1 MTLSGNTL
9 ALDEEARISA
19 RRIFSLIAN
28 ELQQVEIEFER
39 QARSNVQVIAYLG
52 DYLRKSGGKRV
63 RPALTILANYAVG
76 GEGGRYNSIR
86 MATVM
91 EFLHTATLVHDD
103 IIDKADTRRNRPTV
117 NALYGNETAV
127 LMGDWL
133 YMSAFETSLAERSL
147 PILDILTSV
156 TRKMTEGEILQLTL
170 LGRADVSEAQYLDV
184 LQRKTAYLFSASCEI
199 GGILGGASETEQ
211 RALRE
216 YGLNLGT
223 AFQLI
228 DDLLDFT
235 STEAVLG
242 KASGA
247 DLLGGK
253 VTLPLIY
260 LRDSNPSVLEMVQRV
275 LRDGSYETVSQQEL
289 FEALRSRDGRGS
301 ADGRGVDGRG
311 VDGLSS
317 TDDLGSTNGLNST
330 NSVSST
336 EGFSRDG
343 TNSLSSTNALERAR
357 ALADEYAENARAA
370 LDSLPDSEYCDSL
383 RELPSYILN
392 RDR

>member
-9 ALDEEARISA
+9 TLDEEARISA

-63 RPALTILANYAVG
+63 RPALTILSNYAVG
-76 GEGGRYNSIR
+76 GEGSRYNSIR

-170 LGRADVSEAQYLDV
+170 LGHADVSEAHYLDV
-184 LQRKTAYLFSASCEI
+184 LKRKTAYLFSASCEI
-199 GGILGGASETEQ
+199 GSILGGATEQ
-211 RALRE
+211 QQTALRD

-235 STEAVLG
+235 STEDALG
-242 KASGA
+242 KAAGA

-253 VTLPLIY
+253 VTLPLIF
-260 LRDSNPSVLEMVQRV
+260 LREADPSTFEVIQRV
-275 LRDGSYETVSQQEL
+275 LRDGNYDAISQQDL
-289 FEALRSRDGRGS
+289 FAALRR
-301 ADGRGVDGRG
+301 
-311 VDGLSS
+311 
-317 TDDLGSTNGLNST
+317 TD
-330 NSVSST
+330 
-336 EGFSRDG
+336 
-343 TNSLSSTNALERAR
+343 ALERAR
-357 ALADEYAENARAA
+357 ARADEYAENARDA
-370 LDSLPDSEYCDSL
+370 LENLPDSDYCDSL
-383 RELPSYILN
+383 RELPSYVLN

>member
-1 MTLSGNTL
+1 MTMSSNTI
-9 ALDEEARISA
+9 ALDEEARVSA
-19 RRIFSLIAN
+19 RRIFSVIAN
-28 ELQQVEIEFER
+28 ELTQVEIEFER
-39 QARSNVQVIAYLG
+39 QARSNVQVIDYLG
-52 DYLRKSGGKRV
+52 EYLRMSGGKRV
-63 RPALTILANYAVG
+63 RPALTILSNYAVG
-76 GEGGRYNSIR
+76 GDGSRYNSIR

-103 IIDKADTRRNRPTV
+103 IIDKADTRRKRPTV

-170 LGRADVSEAQYLDV
+170 LGHADVSEAQYFDV
-184 LQRKTAYLFSASCEI
+184 LKRKTAYLFSASCEI
-199 GGILGGASETEQ
+199 GAILGGASEKEQ
-211 RALRE
+211 NALRD
-216 YGLNLGT
+216 YGLSLGT

-235 STEAVLG
+235 SSEEALG
-242 KASGA
+242 KAAGA

-260 LRDSNPSVLEMVQRV
+260 LREADQQASELVQTV
-275 LRDGSYETVSQQEL
+275 LREGKYGSVKQGDL
-289 FEALRSRDGRGS
+289 LEAMVRTG
-301 ADGRGVDGRG
+301 
-311 VDGLSS
+311 
-317 TDDLGSTNGLNST
+317 
-330 NSVSST
+330 
-336 EGFSRDG
+336 
-343 TNSLSSTNALERAR
+343 ALERAR
-357 ALADEYAENARAA
+357 ARANEYAEEACAA
-370 LDSLPDSEYCDSL
+370 LDVLPDSEYSYSL
-383 RELPSYILN
+383 KALPTYILD

>member
-1 MTLSGNTL
+1 MTTSGNTL
-9 ALDEEARISA
+9 TLEEEARISA
-19 RRIFSLIAN
+19 RRIFSLISN
-28 ELQQVEIEFER
+28 ELMQVELEFER
-39 QARSNVQVIAYLG
+39 QARSNVQVIDYLG
-52 DYLRKSGGKRV
+52 EYLRASGGKRV
-63 RPALTILANYAVG
+63 RPALTILSNYAVG
-76 GEGGRYNSIR
+76 GDGSRYNSIR

-103 IIDKADTRRNRPTV
+103 VIDKADMRRKRPTI

-156 TRKMTEGEILQLTL
+156 TRKMTEGELLQLTL
-170 LGRADVSEAQYLDV
+170 LGHADVTEAQYFDV
-184 LQRKTAYLFSASCEI
+184 LKRKTAYLFSASCEI
-199 GGILGGASETEQ
+199 GAILGGASEKQQT
-211 RALRE
+211 ALRD

-235 STEAVLG
+235 SSEDALG
-242 KASGA
+242 KAAGA

-260 LRDSNPSVLEMVQRV
+260 LREAEPQTLAMIQTV
-275 LRDGSYETVSQQEL
+275 LREERYDSVRQE
-289 FEALRSRDGRGS
+289 
-301 ADGRGVDGRG
+301 
-311 VDGLSS
+311 
-317 TDDLGSTNGLNST
+317 DLHQEIVRTG
-330 NSVSST
+330 
-336 EGFSRDG
+336 
-343 TNSLSSTNALERAR
+343 ALEKTRVRAN
-357 ALADEYAENARAA
+357 EYAEDARAA
-370 LDSLPDSEYCDSL
+370 LDSLPDSDYCESL
-383 RELPSYILN
+383 RALPSYILN

>member
-1 MTLSGNTL
+1 MTMSGHTI

-19 RRIFSLIAN
+19 RRIFSVIAN
-28 ELQQVEIEFER
+28 ELMQVELEFER
-39 QARSNVQVIAYLG
+39 QARSNVQVIDYLG
-52 DYLRKSGGKRV
+52 EYLRASGGKRV
-63 RPALTILANYAVG
+63 RPALTILSNYAVG
-76 GEGGRYNSIR
+76 GDGSRYNSIR

-103 IIDKADTRRNRPTV
+103 IIDKADTRRKRPTV

-147 PILDILTSV
+147 AILDILTSV

-170 LGRADVSEAQYLDV
+170 LGEADVSEAQYFDV
-184 LQRKTAYLFSASCEI
+184 LKRKTAYLFSASCEI
-199 GGILGGASETEQ
+199 GAILGGASEQQQT
-211 RALRE
+211 ALRD

-235 STEAVLG
+235 SNEEALG
-242 KASGA
+242 KAAGA

-260 LRDSNPSVLEMVQRV
+260 LCDAEPNAREMVQTV
-275 LRDGSYETVSQQEL
+275 LREGKYSSVNPQDL
-289 FEALRSRDGRGS
+289 LDAIIRSG
-301 ADGRGVDGRG
+301 
-311 VDGLSS
+311 
-317 TDDLGSTNGLNST
+317 
-330 NSVSST
+330 
-336 EGFSRDG
+336 
-343 TNSLSSTNALERAR
+343 ALEQAQTRANEFAESACT
-357 ALADEYAENARAA
+357 ALEV
-370 LDSLPDSEYCDSL
+370 LPDSDYSESL
-383 RELPSYILN
+383 RALPTYILN

>member
-1 MTLSGNTL
+1 MTLSGQTL

-63 RPALTILANYAVG
+63 RPALTILSNYAVG
-76 GEGGRYNSIR
+76 GEGNRYNSIR

-103 IIDKADTRRNRPTV
+103 IIDNADTRRNRPTV

-156 TRKMTEGEILQLTL
+156 TRKMTEGELLQLTL
-170 LGRADVSEAQYLDV
+170 LGQADVSEAHYLDV
-184 LQRKTAYLFSASCEI
+184 LKRKTAYLFSASCEI
-199 GGILGGASETEQ
+199 GGILGGATETQ
-211 RALRE
+211 QTALRD
-216 YGLNLGT
+216 YGMNLGI

-235 STEAVLG
+235 ADEACTRQSGGSRSAGWQSHAAVDLFARG
-242 KASGA
+242 GAFDAPDDPASPFRSE
-247 DLLGGK
+247 L
-253 VTLPLIY
+253 
-260 LRDSNPSVLEMVQRV
+260 
-275 LRDGSYETVSQQEL
+275 QERH
-289 FEALRSRDGRGS
+289 ATGS
-301 ADGRGVDGRG
+301 ARRNEPYGCPATSSSRGRRIRRQRPH
-311 VDGLSS
+311 
-317 TDDLGSTNGLNST
+317 GS
-330 NSVSST
+330 
-336 EGFSRDG
+336 R
-343 TNSLSSTNALERAR
+343 
-357 ALADEYAENARAA
+357 
-370 LDSLPDSEYCDSL
+370 LPT
-383 RELPSYILN
+383 
-392 RDR
+392 

>member
-1 MTLSGNTL
+1 MITSSNTI

-19 RRIFSLIAN
+19 RRIFSIIAN
-28 ELQQVEIEFER
+28 ELVQVELEFER
-39 QARSNVQVIAYLG
+39 QARSNVQVIDYLG
-52 DYLRKSGGKRV
+52 EYLRASGGKRV
-63 RPALTILANYAVG
+63 RPALTILSTYAVG
-76 GEGGRYNSIR
+76 GDGARYNSIR

-103 IIDKADTRRNRPTV
+103 VIDKADMRRKRPTV

-156 TRKMTEGEILQLTL
+156 TRKMTEGELLQLTL
-170 LGRADVSEAQYLDV
+170 LGDAAISEAQYFDV
-184 LQRKTAYLFSASCEI
+184 LKRKTAYLFSASCEI
-199 GGILGGASETEQ
+199 GAIIGGASEKQQT
-211 RALRE
+211 ALRD

-235 STEAVLG
+235 SSEEALG
-242 KASGA
+242 KAAGA

-260 LRDSNPSVLEMVQRV
+260 LREAEPKSLEMVQTV
-275 LRDGSYETVSQQEL
+275 LREGKY
-289 FEALRSRDGRGS
+289 
-301 ADGRGVDGRG
+301 
-311 VDGLSS
+311 SS
-317 TDDLGSTNGLNST
+317 TKQADLLEAITRTG
-330 NSVSST
+330 
-336 EGFSRDG
+336 
-343 TNSLSSTNALERAR
+343 ALERAR
-357 ALADEYAENARAA
+357 ARADQYAEEARAA
-370 LDSLPDSEYCDSL
+370 LENLPDSEYGDSL
-383 RELPSYILN
+383 RALPTYILD

>member
-1 MTLSGNTL
+1 MITSGNTL

-28 ELQQVEIEFER
+28 ELLQVELEFER
-39 QARSNVQVIAYLG
+39 QARSNVQVIDYLG
-52 DYLRKSGGKRV
+52 EYLRASGGKRV
-63 RPALTILANYAVG
+63 RPALTILSNYAVG
-76 GEGGRYNSIR
+76 GDGSRYNSIR

-103 IIDKADTRRNRPTV
+103 VIDKADTRRKRPTI

-147 PILDILTSV
+147 PILDILTRV
-156 TRKMTEGEILQLTL
+156 TRKMTEGELLQLTL
-170 LGRADVSEAQYLDV
+170 LGHTSISEAQYFDV
-184 LQRKTAYLFSASCEI
+184 LKRKTAYLFSASCEI
-199 GGILGGASETEQ
+199 GAILGSATETQ
-211 RALRE
+211 QVALRD
-216 YGLNLGT
+216 YGINLGT

-228 DDLLDFT
+228 DDVLDFT
-235 STEAVLG
+235 SSEVTLG

-260 LRDSNPSVLEMVQRV
+260 LREADRSSLEMVQTV
-275 LRDGSYETVSQQEL
+275 LREGKYETVKQQDL
-289 FEALRSRDGRGS
+289 REALDRTG
-301 ADGRGVDGRG
+301 
-311 VDGLSS
+311 
-317 TDDLGSTNGLNST
+317 
-330 NSVSST
+330 
-336 EGFSRDG
+336 
-343 TNSLSSTNALERAR
+343 ALEKARTRAY
-357 ALADEYAENARAA
+357 EYAEAARSA
-370 LDSLPDSEYCDSL
+370 LDNLPPSEYSDSL
-383 RELPSYILN
+383 KALPTYILD